1 LHGSDDCAEG
11 LNCQP
16 KQDKIC
22 SQNYGRENYRIRTR
36 EKRRQKLFQE
46 RINYLLN
53 KNEGWKPLGGIAL
66 AGTGSA
72 VIMAQSM
79 VKISQG
85 A

>member
-1 LHGSDDCAEG
+1 MEE
-11 LNCQP
+11 
-16 KQDKIC
+16 KIIEYELVR
-22 SQNYGRENYRIRTR
+22 NGD
-36 EKRRQKLFQE
+36 QKLFQE

-53 KNEGWKPLGGIAL
+53 KNEGWKPLAGIAL